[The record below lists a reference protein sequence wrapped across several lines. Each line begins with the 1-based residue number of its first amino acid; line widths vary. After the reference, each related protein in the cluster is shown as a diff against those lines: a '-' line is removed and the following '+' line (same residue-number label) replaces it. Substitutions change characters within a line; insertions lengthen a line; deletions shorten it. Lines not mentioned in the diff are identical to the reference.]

1 MKSFAEA
8 LSTPEMGRLIAASL
22 ERDERRSEEALRWLL
37 GDEEYERMRR
47 SVEADQAAGRFVG
60 VQTTPSPGAG
70 WDPIGGRP
78 VSPDLE
84 ASAAHGVGS
93 TRMERTSPCV
103 RGDGCVLPDGHQD
116 LCQRSDG
123 SVILRR
129 RPVAADGSA
138 AELGRALVIAA
149 TMCLKM
155 GNNEDAVALVE
166 LYIRL
171 VEIHA
176 DARVG

>member
-8 LSTPEMGRLIAASL
+8 LSTPEMGKLIAASL
-22 ERDERRSEEALRWLL
+22 ERDEKRSALALRWLL
-37 GDEEYERMRR
+37 GDDEYERLRR
-47 SVEADQAAGRFVG
+47 DVQVNKIVDFATQGGSLIASVPHAGDQV
-60 VQTTPSPGAG
+60 SS
-70 WDPIGGRP
+70 DPE
-78 VSPDLE
+78 VL
-84 ASAAHGVGS
+84 AAHGVGS
-93 TRMERTSPCV
+93 TRTERSSPCV

-129 RPVAADGSA
+129 RPVEADGTA
-138 AELGRALVIAA
+138 AELGRALVVAA
-149 TMCLKM
+149 TMCLKQ
-155 GNNEDAVALVE
+155 GNNDDAVALVE